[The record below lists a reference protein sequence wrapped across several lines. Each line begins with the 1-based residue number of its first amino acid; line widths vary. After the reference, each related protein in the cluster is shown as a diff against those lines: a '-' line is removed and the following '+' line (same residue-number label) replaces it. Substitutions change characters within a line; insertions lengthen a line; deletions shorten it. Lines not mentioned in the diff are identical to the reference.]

1 MSITDVLFLALQA
14 GTADRDL
21 IRIIVTRCEVD
32 MVQIKQ
38 EFNRL
43 YNKSLE
49 SYISVCFDSMY
60 NHCIITYKLLSCPAV
75 ICMFMCMD
83 EGGNTDCVHCA
94 YTDLGGGVGL
104 WVVTLIAPTFGVI
117 HQKPYACRA
126 GSSSVI
132 IVIDHRIN

>member
-1 MSITDVLFLALQA
+1 MSITDVLFVALQA

-49 SYISVCFDSMY
+49 SYISVCFDS
-60 NHCIITYKLLSCPAV
+60 NHCIIMCNLLSCRAV

-83 EGGNTDCVHCA
+83 EGGNTDCVHR
-94 YTDLGGGVGL
+94 LGGGGWL
-104 WVVTLIAPTFGVI
+104 TGGNTDCTYIWCDPLEP
-117 HQKPYACRA
+117 
-126 GSSSVI
+126 
-132 IVIDHRIN
+132 